1 MLLCN
6 CMKVKYEGR
15 PGLDCGF
22 GRDEPKLETMKNG
35 WALDISACL
44 LFPPRNVS
52 YAPRGAEKER

>member
-22 GRDEPKLETMKNG
+22 GRDEPKLGTMKNG

-52 YAPRGAEKER
+52 YAP